1 MKRHVGVLSGML
13 ACWLVLAAVAADAPA
28 VKRADP
34 VPPQIRSLVVFLV
47 PMTDGTLAP
56 ARCENISGRAR
67 LTILVDS
74 QFVDFAITAWGGP
87 GPTPPIPP
95 TPIPP
100 PVPPI
105 PPVPPVPPVPVEP
118 LWGSIIIEETS
129 TRTPELAALLTN
141 TAVRSFFT
149 GNKLA
154 FRVSDP
160 DAKDDQGKPPA
171 DLVPWI
177 ARAKTEGL
185 PRLYLL
191 GTKGATLYAGPVP
204 ADAAALLGLV
214 KKYVPEQ
221 KGGATWPR

>member
-1 MKRHVGVLSGML
+1 MKMKTILAALLVLSV
-13 ACWLVLAAVAADAPA
+13 CAAAAAPA
-28 VKRADP
+28 LPKADP
-34 VPPQIRSLVVFLV
+34 VPPQIKSGVAFTV
-47 PMTDGTLAP
+47 PLTDGTTAP
-56 ARCENISGRAR
+56 ARCEVIDGKAR
-67 LTILVDS
+67 LTIIAGG
-74 QFVDFAITAWGGP
+74 QFFVDFAITAWGGP

-191 GTKGATLYAGPVP
+191 SVKGATLYAGPVP
-204 ADAAALLGLV
+204 DVAALLGLV